1 MAFERAVSASV
12 RDVAPTLTVSRLGF
26 AGMLLQRGVESFGQ
40 VGHTG
45 LRQEAKSVWSLA
57 LGADTL
63 IGKGRPFTNRN
74 VGRLFA

>member
-1 MAFERAVSASV
+1 MAFERAVLGSA

-26 AGMLLQRGVESFGQ
+26 AGMFLQRGVESF
-40 VGHTG
+40 GHTG